1 MVLTSSLLMDFSM
14 SLFFCQFLHNVYLF
28 VYYLCLIYKCLF
40 IYLCL
45 HDNLTSIIIKY
56 PCLLLII
63 LLLLKPN
70 INIKQSLFIL
80 VCILYISPFFYL
92 QDLRI
97 ITFKVHSLQTVCS
110 RVLTVLIQ
118 SDSLCLLIIVIRPFI
133 LNGIISMFEFRFT
146 ISLSAFYFFLFCSSA
161 FFSFFKWAKLVI
173 YYSILNPLLA
183 RQLCFFALA
192 FSSYSR
198 DYNITL

>member
-14 SLFFCQFLHNVYLF
+14 FLFFCQFLHNVYLF
-28 VYYLCLIYKCLF
+28 VYYLCLFIYKCLF
-40 IYLCL
+40 IYLYL

-80 VCILYISPFFYL
+80 IVCILYISPFFYL
-92 QDLRI
+92 QDLCI
-97 ITFKVHSLQTVCS
+97 ITFKVRSLQSVCS

-161 FFSFFKWAKLVI
+161 FFSF
-173 YYSILNPLLA
+173 
-183 RQLCFFALA
+183 
-192 FSSYSR
+192 
-198 DYNITL
+198 